1 MCQGELFHSFL
12 CFQAQQKW
20 QDVAAYTR
28 LELEVIGGDESIR
41 RSGGGPMPR
50 GSGSDPQ
57 RQDFACVRLLNDL
70 GKCHLAADEPELA
83 IACHTDQ
90 VAFSE
95 ENYIRACFEI
105 PVHMYTSKA

>member
-1 MCQGELFHSFL
+1 MCQGELFHDFL

-41 RSGGGPMPR
+41 RSGGGPRLR
-50 GSGSDPQ
+50 GSDSDPQ
-57 RQDFACVRLLNDL
+57 QRGFACVRLLNDL
-70 GKCHLAADEPELA
+70 GKCHLAAHEPELA
-83 IACHTDQ
+83 IACHADQ

-95 ENYIRACFEI
+95 ENYI
-105 PVHMYTSKA
+105 